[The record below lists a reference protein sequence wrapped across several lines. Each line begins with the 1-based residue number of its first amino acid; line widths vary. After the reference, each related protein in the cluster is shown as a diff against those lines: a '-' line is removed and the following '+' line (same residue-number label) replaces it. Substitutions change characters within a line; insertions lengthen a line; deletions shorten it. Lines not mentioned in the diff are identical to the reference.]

1 MNNTYNINPENNPL
15 TWRMRDDKQPVW
27 LREYQSKNGY
37 FAAYKAIA
45 HMAPQEIIE
54 LIRNSGLRGR
64 GGGGFSTGTKWLMMS
79 QNKSDCSRYLVC
91 NADEMEPGTYKDRF
105 LMERLPHLLLEGML
119 IASYALGVSRAY
131 IFLRYEYMIAAEY
144 LTRAISEIKSIGLF
158 GKNILNSEFSFE
170 LFLHTGAGRYI
181 CGEETALINA
191 LEGRRA
197 VPRAKPPFPSHIGLW
212 GKPTC
217 VNNVETL
224 CNIPGIVEHGA
235 TWYRNISAKKSND
248 SGTKLMGFSGRVKKP
263 GVWELPFGITTR
275 EILED
280 YAQGMCIGYV
290 LKAWQPGGI
299 STDFLIQDHLD
310 TPMDFENI
318 AASGSRFGTGM
329 AIAIDNTVN
338 MVSLVR
344 NLEEFFSRESC
355 GWCTPCRDGLP
366 WIVKLLISLESKDGR
381 PGDIDLLEKLC
392 CTLGPG
398 KTFCAHAPGAIEPLK
413 SALKYFRNEFES
425 GICKFYKKDRDHISC
440 VQIN

>member
-1 MNNTYNINPENNPL
+1 MSNTYDLNVENNPL
-15 TWRMRDDKQPVW
+15 MWRMRCDKKPVW
-27 LREYQSKNGY
+27 LHEYQAKNGY
-37 FAAYKAIA
+37 RAAHKAITR
-45 HMAPQEIIE
+45 MSPKEIIE
-54 LIRNSGLRGR
+54 LVSNSGLRGR
-64 GGGGFSTGTKWLMMS
+64 GGGGFFTGIKWSMMW
-79 QNKSDCSRYLVC
+79 QNKLSCSRYLVC

-131 IFLRYEYMIAAEY
+131 IFLRYEYMVVAEY
-144 LTRAISEIKSIGLF
+144 LNRAISEIKSIGLI
-158 GKNILNSEFSFE
+158 GKNIFHSEFNFE

-197 VPRAKPPFPSHIGLW
+197 VPRFKPPFPSHVGLW

-217 VNNVETL
+217 INNVETL
-224 CNIPGIVEHGA
+224 CNIPGIVEHGV
-235 TWYRNISAKKSND
+235 TWYKNISAKKSND

-263 GVWELPFGITTR
+263 GVWELPFGTTAR

-280 YAQGMCIGYV
+280 YAQGMCTGFT
-290 LKAWQPGGI
+290 LKAWQPGGA
-299 STDFLIQDHLD
+299 STDFLTQDHLD
-310 TPMDFENI
+310 VPMDFENI

-338 MVSLVR
+338 MVALVR

-366 WIVKLLISLESKDGR
+366 WIVKLLISLENKNGR
-381 PGDIDLLEKLC
+381 PGDIELLEKLC
-392 CTLGPG
+392 RTLGPG
-398 KTFCAHAPGAIEPLK
+398 RTFCAHAPGAIEPLK
-413 SALKYFRNEFES
+413 SALRYFRNEFES
-425 GICKFYKKDRDHISC
+425 GVYKFYQQETNYISC
-440 VQIN
+440 MQMH

>member
-1 MNNTYNINPENNPL
+1 MSNTYDLNVENNPL
-15 TWRMRDDKQPVW
+15 MWRMRCDKKPVW
-27 LREYQSKNGY
+27 LHEYQAKNGY
-37 FAAYKAIA
+37 MAAYKAITR
-45 HMAPQEIIE
+45 MSPNEIIE
-54 LIRNSGLRGR
+54 LVSNSGLRGR
-64 GGGGFSTGTKWLMMS
+64 GGGGFFTGIKWSMM
-79 QNKSDCSRYLVC
+79 QKNKPTCPRYLVC

-105 LMERLPHLLLEGML
+105 LMERLPHLLLEGIL

-131 IFLRYEYMIAAEY
+131 IFLRYEYMIVAEY
-144 LTRAISEIKSIGLF
+144 LNRAISEIKSIGLI
-158 GKNILNSEFSFE
+158 GKNIFNSEFNFE

-197 VPRAKPPFPSHIGLW
+197 VPRFKPPFPNHVGLW

-224 CNIPGIVEHGA
+224 CNIPGIVEHGV
-235 TWYRNISAKKSND
+235 TWYKNISAKKSND

-263 GVWELPFGITTR
+263 GVWELPFGTTAR

-280 YAQGMCIGYV
+280 YAHGMCTGFT
-290 LKAWQPGGI
+290 LKAWQPGGA

-310 TPMDFENI
+310 VPMDFENV

-338 MVSLVR
+338 MVALVR

-366 WIVKLLISLESKDGR
+366 WIVKLLISLENKDGR
-381 PGDIDLLEKLC
+381 PGDIELLEKLC
-392 CTLGPG
+392 RTLGPG
-398 KTFCAHAPGAIEPLK
+398 RTFCAHAPGAIEPLK
-413 SALKYFRNEFES
+413 SALRYFRNEFES
-425 GICKFYKKDRDHISC
+425 GIYKFYQQEENYIRC